1 MTTSFYFAP
10 RKGGLRPISFH
21 SIILLTLQAENTNFM
36 NHIGQI
42 ISLIVAVLWTVT
54 AIYSDKASHRIGVMS
69 ANVARLTLSTF
80 LLAIILWVTIGHPY
94 PIYADSKTWFWL
106 ALSAI
111 VGYVFGD
118 WCLFNC
124 YVSIGARLGQLFMTL
139 APPMAA
145 LAGWALLGEQL
156 SWRTALA
163 MLVTLSGIAISILSR
178 DKEHYIKFSLPLKG
192 ILLGIGAGTG
202 QGVGLVLSKIG
213 LEHYSAAL
221 PAQVPTM
228 METMLPFASTMIRAI
243 FGSMGFILLIAI
255 SKDLPKLK
263 QAARDRKAML
273 YVVIM
278 SLFGPVVGVSL
289 SLMAV
294 RYTDAG
300 IASTLMALTPVLILF
315 PAAVFDKQKIRFK
328 EILGVTVSMIG
339 VALFF
344 LL

>member
-1 MTTSFYFAP
+1 
-10 RKGGLRPISFH
+10 
-21 SIILLTLQAENTNFM
+21 M

-54 AIYSDKASHRIGVMS
+54 AIYSDKASHRIGAMS

-80 LLAIILWVTIGHPY
+80 LLAVILWVTIGHPY
-94 PIYADSKTWFWL
+94 PIYADARTWFWL

-124 YVSIGARLGQLFMTL
+124 YVSIGARFGQLFMTL

-145 LAGWALLGEQL
+145 LAGWVLLGEQL

-178 DKEHYIKFSLPLKG
+178 DREHYFKFTLPLKG
-192 ILLGIGAGTG
+192 ILLGIGAGMG

-221 PAQVPTM
+221 PSDIPPM

-243 FGSMGFILLIAI
+243 FGSIGFILLVII